1 MIIPEPLYIS
11 AAHKS
16 SGKTTITIGLCAAL
30 HQSGKKVQAFKKG
43 PDYIDPLWHARATS
57 NACYT
62 LDYNTMFADEIMDLY
77 HQKSSQVDISIIE
90 GNKGLYD
97 GLDLD
102 GSNSNAALAKLLH
115 ANIILVLDA
124 QGMTRGIA
132 PLVLGYQ
139 AFDPEI
145 KIAGVI
151 LNNLGGSRH
160 ESKLRAVL
168 EHYTDVPVI
177 GAVHKQKQLEIVE
190 KHLGLIPGNEDQHA
204 TQKIQSICHAIKQS
218 VNLEQIIELSKQKF
232 SIPQVNNQYD
242 KPATNTSSKVDINNK
257 QSVSNNPLSCSHKKI
272 RIAVIKDQAFGF
284 YYPADLEAL
293 KFSGA
298 ELIYTSALKD
308 RQLPDDI
315 DGIFIGGGFP
325 ERHMQTLA
333 NNHLF
338 KQHLFQLIE
347 SGIPCYAE
355 CGGLMYLSRSIKWQ
369 NETVTMTG
377 IIAADVIVTEKP
389 QGRGLIQFSE
399 TEMMPWPL
407 IDEEIQT
414 QNSAIESN
422 TLKNK
427 AVENKIIAAHE
438 FHYSKL
444 INISKSTRFA
454 YKIHRGTGID
464 GQHDAIVYKNLLAS
478 YAHLQDTRQNHWAKR
493 FIKFVK
499 SVNINNKF

>member
-1 MIIPEPLYIS
+1 MKIPEPLYIS

-30 HQSGKKVQAFKKG
+30 HQSGKQVQAFKKG

-62 LDYNTMFADEIMDLY
+62 LDYNTMYANEILSQY
-77 HQKSSQVDISIIE
+77 HNKSAQADISIIE

-102 GSNSNAALAKLLH
+102 GSNSNAALAKMLH

-151 LNNLGGSRH
+151 LNKLGGSRH
-160 ESKLRAVL
+160 EGKLRAVL

-177 GAVHKQKQLEIVE
+177 GAVHKENELEIIE
-190 KHLGLIPGNEDQHA
+190 KHLGLIPSNEDKLAQK
-204 TQKIQSICHAIKQS
+204 KIQSICQIIQQS
-218 VNLEQIIELSKQKF
+218 VNLEKIVDLSQYSF
-232 SIPQVNNQYD
+232 SISDNSFSIADHSV
-242 KPATNTSSKVDINNK
+242 TNK
-257 QSVSNNPLSCSHKKI
+257 QLASEQLHPCSNKV
-272 RIAVIKDQAFGF
+272 RIAIIKDEAFGF

-293 KFSGA
+293 EQSGA
-298 ELIYTSALKD
+298 ELISTSALHD
-308 RQLPDDI
+308 QQLPEDI

-325 ERHMQTLA
+325 ERHIQKLA
-333 NNHLF
+333 NNHTY
-338 KQHLFQLIE
+338 KQHLQQLIE
-347 SGIPCYAE
+347 SGTPCYAE
-355 CGGLMYLSRSIKWQ
+355 CGGLMYLSKSITWKDRT
-369 NETVTMTG
+369 EAMTG
-377 IIAADVIVTEKP
+377 VIDADTIVSEKP

-399 TEMMPWPL
+399 TELMPWPAL
-407 IDEEIQT
+407 DNE
-414 QNSAIESN
+414 
-422 TLKNK
+422 KNNISE
-427 AVENKIIAAHE
+427 VEKTIAAHE

-444 INISKSTRFA
+444 INIAKATKFA

-464 GQHDAIVYKNLLAS
+464 GKHDAIIYKNLLAS
-478 YAHLQDTRQNHWAKR
+478 YAHLQDTKQNHWAKR
-493 FIKFVK
+493 FIHFVRSIK
-499 SVNINNKF
+499 K

>member
-1 MIIPEPLYIS
+1 MIIPQPLYIS

-57 NACYT
+57 NSCYN
-62 LDYNTMFADEIMDLY
+62 LDYNTMSSEEIMDLY
-77 HQKSSQVDISIIE
+77 HLKSRQADISIIE

-139 AFDPEI
+139 SFDPQI
-145 KIAGVI
+145 NIAGVI

-160 ESKLRAVL
+160 ESKLRMVL

-177 GAVHKQKQLEIVE
+177 GAVHKQEQLKIVE
-190 KHLGLIPGNEDQHA
+190 KHLGLIPSNEDQHA
-204 TQKIQSICHAIKQS
+204 KQKIQSICQTVKES
-218 VNLEQIIELSKQKF
+218 VNLEQLINLTKQSFTAPQTSSPGNISLTNTPSNTVVTSKQC
-232 SIPQVNNQYD
+232 
-242 KPATNTSSKVDINNK
+242 PAKK
-257 QSVSNNPLSCSHKKI
+257 QLSVSQKKVK
-272 RIAVIKDQAFGF
+272 IAIIKDEAFGF
-284 YYPADLEAL
+284 YYPADMEAL
-293 KFSGA
+293 ESSGA
-298 ELIYTSALKD
+298 ELIYTSALNEQK
-308 RQLPDDI
+308 LPDNI

-325 ERHMQTLA
+325 ERHMQSLA

-338 KQHLFQLIE
+338 KQHLHQLIE
-347 SGIPCYAE
+347 SGMPCYAE
-355 CGGLMYLSRSIKWQ
+355 CGGLMYLSRSIKWH
-369 NETVTMTG
+369 NEIATMTG
-377 IIAADVIVTEKP
+377 IIDADVIVTEKP

-399 TEMMPWPL
+399 MENMPWPSL
-407 IDEEIQT
+407 EEELKT
-414 QNSAIESN
+414 GSSS
-422 TLKNK
+422 LKN
-427 AVENKIIAAHE
+427 EIMEEKIIAAHE

-444 INISKSTRFA
+444 INISNTTQFA

-464 GQHDAIVYKNLLAS
+464 GKHDAIVYKNLLAS

-499 SVNINNKF
+499 SIKNQQ